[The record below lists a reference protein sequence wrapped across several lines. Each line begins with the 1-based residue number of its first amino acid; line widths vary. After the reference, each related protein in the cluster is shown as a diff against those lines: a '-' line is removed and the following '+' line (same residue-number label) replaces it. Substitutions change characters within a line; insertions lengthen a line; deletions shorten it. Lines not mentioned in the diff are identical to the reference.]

1 MRRTCAAM
9 EPLDWLREKIGE
21 FPGYDTHVARRHSDE
36 YVRSY
41 LGEALTDLAVRCRL
55 SADVQSRLDALVLR
69 VAFAD
74 PRAFSIHDG
83 AGAADGSHDGGG
95 AVAAADMATV
105 EAADRAATL
114 DCSAVP
120 GYFDSVTALLD
131 ERNAALRAA
140 AAKIP

>member
-1 MRRTCAAM
+1 M
-9 EPLDWLREKIGE
+9 EPLDWLREKISE
-21 FPGYDTHVARRHSDE
+21 FPGYDTHIARRHSDE

-41 LGEALTDLAVRCRL
+41 LGEALTDVSARCGL
-55 SADVQSRLDALVLR
+55 PPDVQSRLDALVLR

-74 PRAFSIHDG
+74 PKAFSIHDG
-83 AGAADGSHDGGG
+83 AAAADGSHDDGG

-105 EAADRAATL
+105 EAADLAATL
-114 DCSAVP
+114 DCSAAA
-120 GYFDSVTALLD
+120 GYLDSVIALLD